1 MDLHVLVGPRARVAE
16 DSRIDRNM
24 AGVAAL
30 TSCPDHPQGARTHT
44 VDGPVGVSVEVA
56 DGNAEPSVVGSDDVE
71 MKARATG
78 DVELGVFTGIG
89 SLVVFSPR
97 RVCKGGA

>member
-1 MDLHVLVGPRARVAE
+1 MDLNILVGPWAWVAE
-16 DSRIDRNM
+16 DCRIDGNM

-30 TSCPDHPQGARTHT
+30 ASCPDHPQGAGAHT
-44 VDGPVGVSVEVA
+44 VDRPVGVSVEVA
-56 DGNAEPSVVGSDDVE
+56 NDNAEPSVVGSDDVE